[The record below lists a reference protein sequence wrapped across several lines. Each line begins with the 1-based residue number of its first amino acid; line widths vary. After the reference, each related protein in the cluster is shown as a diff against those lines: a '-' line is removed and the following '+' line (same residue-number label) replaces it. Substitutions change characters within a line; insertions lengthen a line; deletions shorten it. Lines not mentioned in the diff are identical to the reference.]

1 MDAYTKA
8 SRAVIAAYAK
18 KTLRPIEVVAI
29 IVLVV
34 GLIGT
39 AWLISNVS
47 GWWWLLMIIVIAY
60 GFIGSL
66 IWLVIRFTL
75 DRLRPEQ
82 TVLQKKAVEQFLEK
96 FDKIAE
102 TVGMTKFGFLLRV
115 IGDVMRRREQN
126 VLSEFT
132 QDSSKLKT
140 SFESVIDAFR
150 S

>member
-1 MDAYTKA
+1 
-8 SRAVIAAYAK
+8 
-18 KTLRPIEVVAI
+18 
-29 IVLVV
+29 
-34 GLIGT
+34 
-39 AWLISNVS
+39 
-47 GWWWLLMIIVIAY
+47 MIIVITY

-82 TVLQKKAVEQFLEK
+82 TVLQKKAVKEFLEK